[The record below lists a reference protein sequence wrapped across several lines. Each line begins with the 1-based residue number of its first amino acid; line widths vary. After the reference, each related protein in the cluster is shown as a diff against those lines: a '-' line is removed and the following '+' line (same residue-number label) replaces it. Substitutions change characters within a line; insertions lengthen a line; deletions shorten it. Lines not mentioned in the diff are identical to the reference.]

1 MGHSSTVNSRRPEN
15 PVNAPD
21 PAATGRSG
29 TGRRVLDLILRPV
42 TAAGQG
48 EPILNPT
55 RWTPRHRRFAL
66 AGLILAGAAALL
78 EGIQRG
84 NLGSNGAEASRA
96 FVAVLI
102 AVAMIGLALS
112 LRGVTVPG
120 FLLGGFF
127 IGAGILSWTYTDM
140 GWVVWLL
147 LAVEGVV
154 FAVWTVPWL
163 RDLAR
168 LPKMGSAWIG
178 LAYWIFGAISAVLV
192 WKVNVA
198 AGRIV
203 YSGLFTLGA
212 LAVVNA
218 TRKSRRDMSIGV
230 VAAFLVAFG
239 ALFIVGSGNALDN
252 VHDVPGNEWGAHQQS
267 RFWGGPH
274 LLYHPNSW
282 AVAAVA
288 IAIRIAADKTFERWQ
303 RYAALSAATVVLL
316 LVNSRTGWGYFGAA
330 TGLWAVM
337 VAYSRWFKRPFEGM
351 DTFRT
356 ARGAWAAAVLPLL
369 LAVAII
375 LGSGGIHFLSQQR
388 YGSGT
393 SETAASAI
401 TSGRSSTWSVAWS
414 EFKQDGISQKL
425 LGDAKYVR
433 GYVLRKDSSQNGLKQ
448 PQLTTDDALVGS
460 SRRGGILGGLA
471 FVIGLLLMIWR
482 SLFGV
487 RRGSGR
493 RRAPVWFTLAAS
505 CSFITIA
512 TADWLLGGTGGT
524 LWVFLMA
531 GEAFLL
537 FGPVQTPL
545 TSVDNGAEAD
555 AGASRAAAQA

>member
-1 MGHSSTVNSRRPEN
+1 MNSRRPET
-15 PVNAPD
+15 PFDSPD
-21 PAATGRSG
+21 QPATRRSG
-29 TGRRVLDLILRPV
+29 SGRKILDLVLHPV

-55 RWTPRHRRFAL
+55 RWTSRHRWFVL
-66 AGLILAGAAALL
+66 AGLILAGAAGLL

-84 NLGSNGAEASRA
+84 TLGANGSEATRA
-96 FVAVLI
+96 FAAALI
-102 AVAMIGLALS
+102 GVAMIGLALS
-112 LRGVTVPG
+112 LRGITVPG

-147 LAVEGVV
+147 LAIEGIV
-154 FAVWTVPWL
+154 FAIWTIPWL

-168 LPKMGSAWIG
+168 LPRLGSAWIG
-178 LAYWIFGAISAVLV
+178 LAYWVFGAISAVLV

-203 YSGLFTLGA
+203 YSGLFILGA

-218 TRKSRRDMSIGV
+218 TRKSRRDMSVGV
-230 VAAFLVAFG
+230 VAAFLVAVG

-252 VHDVPGNEWGAHQQS
+252 AHDVPGNEWGAHQQG

-274 LLYHPNSW
+274 LLYHPNSL
-282 AVAAVA
+282 AVAAVT
-288 IAIRIAADKTFERWQ
+288 IAIRIAADKAFERWQ
-303 RYAALSAATVVLL
+303 RYAALAAATIVLL

-337 VAYSRWFKRPFEGM
+337 IAYSRWFKRPIEGM

-356 ARGAWAAAVLPLL
+356 ARGAWAAAVLPVL
-369 LAVAII
+369 LAFAII
-375 LGSGGIHFLSQQR
+375 LGSGGVHFLSQQR
-388 YGSGT
+388 YGGGT
-393 SETAASAI
+393 TSTASAL

-425 LGDAKYVR
+425 FGDAKYVR
-433 GYVLRKDSSQNGLKQ
+433 GYVLREDSSENGLQQ
-448 PQLTTDDALVGS
+448 PQLTTDDAMVGS
-460 SRRGGILGGLA
+460 ARRGGILGGLA
-471 FVIGLLLMIWR
+471 FVIGLLVMIWR

-493 RRAPVWFTLAAS
+493 RRPPVWFTLAAS
-505 CSFITIA
+505 CSVITIA

-524 LWVFLMA
+524 LWVYLMA

-545 TSVDNGAEAD
+545 TSVDNGVDAEA
-555 AGASRAAAQA
+555 GTSRAAAQV

>member
-1 MGHSSTVNSRRPEN
+1 MGHSSTVNSRRPDLEIDS
-15 PVNAPD
+15 PDEPAPKRD
-21 PAATGRSG
+21 G
-29 TGRRVLDLILRPV
+29 TGWKIVDLVLRPV

-48 EPILNPT
+48 EPLLDPK
-55 RWTPRHRRFAL
+55 RWTSRHRWFAL
-66 AGLILAGAAALL
+66 AGLLLAGVAGLI
-78 EGIQRG
+78 EGIQEG
-84 NLGSNGAEASRA
+84 AGGAAGSEASRA
-96 FVAVLI
+96 FVAALI
-102 AVAMIGLALS
+102 GVAMIGLAVS
-112 LRGVTVPG
+112 LRGITLPG

-127 IGAGILSWTYTDM
+127 VGAGILSWTYTDM

-147 LAVEGVV
+147 LAIEGVV
-154 FAVWTVPWL
+154 FAIWTVPWL

-168 LPKMGSAWIG
+168 LPRLGSAWLG
-178 LAYWIFGAISAVLV
+178 LAYWILGAISAVLV

-203 YSGLFTLGA
+203 YAGLFTLGA
-212 LAVVNA
+212 LAVVTA
-218 TRKSRRDMSIGV
+218 TRKSRRDMSIGIV
-230 VAAFLVAFG
+230 SAFLVAIG

-252 VHDVPGNEWGAHQQS
+252 VHDVPNNEWGAHQQG

-274 LLYHPNSW
+274 LLYHPNSL
-282 AVAAVA
+282 AVVAVA

-303 RYAALSAATVVLL
+303 RYAALGAVTIVLL

-337 VAYSRWFKRPFEGM
+337 IAYSRWFKRPIEGM

-356 ARGAWAAAVLPLL
+356 ARSAWAAAVLPVL
-369 LAVAII
+369 LAFAII
-375 LGSGGIHFLSQQR
+375 IGSGGVHFLSQQR
-388 YGSGT
+388 YGGGT
-393 SETAASAI
+393 TASAI

-433 GYVLRKDSSQNGLKQ
+433 GYVLRSDSSESGLAA
-448 PQLTTDDALVGS
+448 PQLTTDDAAVGS
-460 SRRGGILGGLA
+460 LRRGGILGALA
-471 FVIGLLLMIWR
+471 FLIGLLLMIGH
-482 SLFGV
+482 SLFGI
-487 RRGSGR
+487 RRGAGR

-505 CSFITIA
+505 CSVITIA

-537 FGPVQTPL
+537 FGPAQTPL
-545 TSVDNGAEAD
+545 TSVDSGAGEED
-555 AGASRAAAQA
+555 PGASRAAAQA